1 MTLFQGV
8 LSGKSAQQTG
18 STKHRESKDCYLDR
32 IFERSALHLSGQL
45 FVQPISL
52 LLLANH
58 FLLHLQLLLLR
69 QLGRSLLAALRNLV
83 TNTHQTL
90 SNMPNI
96 IHQRSSGHQAIW
108 SQTHIKLYPSAV
120 FRTSNHLVTN
130 THQTLSISSLQ
141 NIKPSGHKHMRNIH
155 QVFRTSSHLVTNTHQ
170 TVSTNSLQD
179 IKPSGH
185 KHTSNSIH
193 QQSTGHQTIWS
204 QTHIKQYPPTVYR
217 TSSHLVTNTHQTVS
231 TNTLQDIK
239 PSGHKRTS
247 NSIHQ
252 QSTGHQAIWSQTH
265 IKQYPP
271 TIYRTSSHLV
281 TNTHQTV
288 STNSLQDIKPSG
300 HKRTSNSIH
309 QQSTG
314 HQAIWSQTH
323 IKQYPPTVY
332 RTSSHLVTNTHQTVS
347 TNSLQDIKPSG
358 HKRTSNSIHQQST
371 GHQAIWSQ
379 THIKQYPPTVYRTS
393 SHLVTNAHQTVSTNS
408 LQDIKPYGK
417 VLLVH
422 LQETMRH
429 LA

>member
-8 LSGKSAQQTG
+8 LSGKSAQQTV

-32 IFERSALHLSGQL
+32 ILERSALHLSGQL

-83 TNTHQTL
+83 TSTHQTL

-141 NIKPSGHKHMRNIH
+141 NIKASGHKHMRNIH

-185 KHTSNSIH
+185 KHIKQYPPTVYRTSSHLVTNTHRTVSTNSLQDIKPSGHKYTSNSIH

-231 TNTLQDIK
+231 TN
-239 PSGHKRTS
+239 
-247 NSIHQ
+247 
-252 QSTGHQAIWSQTH
+252 
-265 IKQYPP
+265 
-271 TIYRTSSHLV
+271 
-281 TNTHQTV
+281 
-288 STNSLQDIKPSG
+288 SLQDIKPSG
-300 HKRTSNSIH
+300 HKHTSNSIH

-358 HKRTSNSIHQQST
+358 HKRMPNSIHQQST
-371 GHQAIWSQ
+371 GHQAIRQSASCA
-379 THIKQYPPTVYRTS
+379 PTGDHEAS
-393 SHLVTNAHQTVSTNS
+393 CLNS
-408 LQDIKPYGK
+408 DEY
-417 VLLVH
+417 
-422 LQETMRH
+422 MN
-429 LA
+429 